1 MHGWGLFFFLL
12 FLLVIFGAAGWVA
25 FTQYRA
31 RRAGLPP
38 PSIKSYIPF
47 LGRSGAST
55 GNYPAPRSTG
65 PLDWLK
71 DQIAALRN
79 KRSARGAYEEP
90 TESGATGYTGSRR
103 GRGLDPDDAWDARVV
118 NEADAYGPGG
128 YYEEQELGL
137 HAPAAE
143 PYGGAGYGGSTL
155 PAYGEGERGRSK
167 SRDPPAAVA
176 GGQKGLD
183 TRYEEE
189 VTGGAPRADNP
200 FGDQHEAASLR
211 DVSPRPVVDTTT
223 GGGGGGGRPG
233 HTKGQGSHDDSPTER
248 RSMFRESL

>member
-12 FLLVIFGAAGWVA
+12 FLLLIFAAIGWVV

-31 RRAGLPP
+31 RKAGLPP
-38 PSIKSYIPF
+38 PSFKSYIPF
-47 LGRSGAST
+47 LNRGSA

-65 PLDWLK
+65 PLDWIK
-71 DQIAALRN
+71 DKIAVLRN

-90 TESGATGYTGSRR
+90 TEGGTGYAGARR

-137 HAPAAE
+137 HTPAAAATTAE

-155 PAYGEGERGRSK
+155 PAYGEGDRGRSK
-167 SRDPPAAVA
+167 SREPPVAIA
-176 GGQKGLD
+176 GGQRGLENRFD
-183 TRYEEE
+183 EEMGRKPA
-189 VTGGAPRADNP
+189 TDNP
-200 FGDQHEAASLR
+200 FGDQHEAQSLR
-211 DVSPRPVVDTTT
+211 GVSPRPVVDTSA
-223 GGGGGGGRPG
+223 GAPLG
-233 HTKGQGSHDDSPTER
+233 HKQGQGSQEDGSPTER
-248 RSMFRESL
+248 KSMFRESL